1 MSVHHIGLEAIHHIA
16 QSSNEPGVR
25 NRRRKRT
32 LGVDVN
38 AWQDGRPLLEPMNDD
53 PVLGRGH
60 VIRPGAHR
68 CHCDIVA
75 ARREGSRQ
83 PSDVPL
89 QTSDGRWVEVTDEKN
104 SHTARPAKQL
114 RVAEPSER

>member
-53 PVLGRGH
+53 PVLGQESTALIGLGRS
-60 VIRPGAHR
+60 RRDEAWSGAVECQHR
-68 CHCDIVA
+68 LLFGVLIGIN
-75 ARREGSRQ
+75 R
-83 PSDVPL
+83 L
-89 QTSDGRWVEVTDEKN
+89 DGRA
-104 SHTARPAKQL
+104 TASPMASASAASFL
-114 RVAEPSER
+114 FILT